1 MENAGNLSAV
11 MASLILVLA
20 SFAILRVITD
30 ARRIALLNVI
40 MILSVTMM
48 KCVMGKNFAI
58 LPLILVLTGMC
69 RQRERNVE
77 RVREKYVWV
86 EDARQVFAETLL

>member
-11 MASLILVLA
+11 MASLTLVLA
-20 SFAILRVITD
+20 SFAILQVIMD
-30 ARRIALLNVI
+30 VRRIALLNVI

-48 KCVMGKNFAI
+48 KCVMGKNFAT

-69 RQRERNVE
+69 LQREQNVE

-86 EDARQVFAETLL
+86 EDARRVFAETLL